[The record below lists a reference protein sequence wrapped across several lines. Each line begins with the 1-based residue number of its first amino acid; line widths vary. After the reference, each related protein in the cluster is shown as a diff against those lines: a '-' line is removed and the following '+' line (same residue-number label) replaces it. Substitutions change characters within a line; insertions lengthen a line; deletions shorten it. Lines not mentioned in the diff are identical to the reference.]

1 MLKARQ
7 NLSQSQTPSDYP
19 VKAEVGVFL
28 SYSHYPHSC
37 SSTHMQRSRS
47 ENLSSWWKEEE
58 VENDSHTSGG
68 RVLPHCLCLLHVIM
82 LTQCGDRNQHKH
94 DCCFTCHHH
103 PRRHLEITASESK
116 LLPDKPAQGME
127 QTKVQGCRFKIPST
141 SATMKSSCPLP
152 LPPDCSFI
160 SPGHLPLL
168 ACLNKAVE
176 GRTNSNNYF
185 FFPPLTAWF
194 QLKSAP

>member
-1 MLKARQ
+1 MQWKKTPLALLFLSLKIRTGSKGKKFRDSMLKARQ

-103 PRRHLEITASESK
+103 PRSAPGNHSLRVKTASW
-116 LLPDKPAQGME
+116 
-127 QTKVQGCRFKIPST
+127 QTCTGHGTDQ
-141 SATMKSSCPLP
+141 SSRVP
-152 LPPDCSFI
+152 
-160 SPGHLPLL
+160 
-168 ACLNKAVE
+168 
-176 GRTNSNNYF
+176 
-185 FFPPLTAWF
+185 F
-194 QLKSAP
+194 QNTFN